1 MCDVASRR
9 CLDCVG
15 GKAARDELWT
25 APEGIGVFKC
35 KSSKWSRACKAVG
48 QRCARLSM
56 HVRKHLNI
64 WLEG

>member
-35 KSSKWSRACKAVG
+35 KSSKWSRACKAP
-48 QRCARLSM
+48 
-56 HVRKHLNI
+56 
-64 WLEG
+64 